1 MTEQKRT
8 NVRWTVVAL
17 LFFATTINYIDRQ
30 VIGLLKPYIQDDLN
44 WTEADYGY
52 IVTAFQVAYGIGMLV
67 CGRML
72 DKLGSKLGYSVAI
85 VIWSLGALIHAAA
98 KSVFGFG
105 AARAVLGVGEAG
117 NFPAAVKTIAEWFP
131 KRDRAYATGL
141 FNSGSTI
148 GAIIAP
154 IIVTAITL
162 QWGWRWAFIITG
174 LLGFI
179 WVVFWWLLYK
189 SPAEN
194 KRVNAAELA
203 YIQSGDDEEASPADA
218 ENNSSAPSSVSWKE
232 LFRYR
237 QTYAIVFSR
246 FVTDWVWWFFLFW
259 TPDYLN
265 KVHGVDLKAT
275 VLPLIIIYAM
285 SSIGGIYGGAVS
297 SQFVRAGKTVDF
309 ARKTTILLFALLVLP
324 LNAVPYIHNIWIVVL
339 IIGLAT
345 STHQAWAS
353 NIFTI
358 VSDVYP
364 KNVIGTMTGV
374 SSVGGAVGGALASSF
389 VGLILQWTGS
399 YTMIFMIASCMY
411 LVAWLTLKLFVSL
424 PIRRIICS
432 KTSTEI
438 HFPA

>member
-1 MTEQKRT
+1 MKKT

-17 LFFATTINYIDRQ
+17 IFFATTVNYIDRQ
-30 VIGLLKPYIQDDLN
+30 VIGLLKPYIQDDLG

-52 IVTAFQVAYGIGMLV
+52 IVTAFQVAYGIGMLIG
-67 CGRML
+67 GRML
-72 DKLGSKLGYSVAI
+72 DKLGSKLGYSIAI
-85 VIWSLGALIHAAA
+85 IVWSVGAMLHATVR
-98 KSVFGFG
+98 SVTGFGF
-105 AARAVLGVGEAG
+105 ARAVLGLGEAG
-117 NFPAAVKTIAEWFP
+117 NFPAAVKVIAEWFP

-141 FNSGSTI
+141 FNSGTTI

-179 WVVFWWLLYK
+179 WVVIWWLLYH
-189 SPAEN
+189 SPEKN
-194 KRVNAAELA
+194 KKVNAAELA
-203 YIQSGDDEEASPADA
+203 YIKSDGNDGSNGNDENHDEP
-218 ENNSSAPSSVSWKE
+218 PITWRQ
-232 LFRYR
+232 LFRHR
-237 QTYAIVFSR
+237 QTYAILFSR

-259 TPDYLN
+259 TPDFLN
-265 KVHGVDLKAT
+265 KTQGVDLKAT

-285 SSIGGIYGGAVS
+285 SSIGGIYGGHVS
-297 SQFVRAGKTVDF
+297 SQFIRFGRSVDF
-309 ARKTTILLFALLVLP
+309 ARKTTILIFALLVLP
-324 LNAVPYIHNIWIVVL
+324 LNAVPYIQNMWIVVL

-364 KNVIGTMTGV
+364 KQVVGSMTGI

-389 VGLILQWTGS
+389 VGLILEWTGS
-399 YTMIFMIASCMY
+399 YATIFMIASCMY
-411 LVAWLTLKLFVSL
+411 LLAWLTLRLFV
-424 PIRRIICS
+424 PIRHITF
-432 KTSTEI
+432 KD
-438 HFPA
+438 

>member
-1 MTEQKRT
+1 MTNNQKRT

-30 VIGLLKPYIQDDLN
+30 VIGLLKPYIQDDLH

-85 VIWSLGALIHAAA
+85 VIWSVGAMIHAAA

-131 KRDRAYATGL
+131 KRDRAYATGI

-148 GAIIAP
+148 GAIVAP

-179 WVVFWWLLYK
+179 WLVFWWVLYK
-189 SPAEN
+189 SPADN

-203 YIQSGDDEEASPADA
+203 YIQSDEEEKETEVAASEA
-218 ENNSSAPSSVSWKE
+218 EASVSWKE
-232 LFRYR
+232 LFRYK

-297 SQFVRAGKTVDF
+297 SQFVKAGKSVDF

-364 KNVIGTMTGV
+364 KKVIGTMTGV

-389 VGLILQWTGS
+389 VGLILEWTGS
-399 YTMIFMIASCMY
+399 YTIIFMIASCMY
-411 LVAWLTLKLFVSL
+411 LFAWLTLKLFV
-424 PIRRIICS
+424 PIKQI
-432 KTSTEI
+432 KM
-438 HFPA
+438 

>member
-1 MTEQKRT
+1 MKKT
-8 NVRWTVVAL
+8 NVRWTVVTL
-17 LFFATTINYIDRQ
+17 IFFATTVNYIDRQ
-30 VIGLLKPYIQDDLN
+30 VIGLLKPYIQDDLG

-72 DKLGSKLGYSVAI
+72 DRLGSKLGYSIAI
-85 VIWSLGALIHAAA
+85 IVWSLGAMLHAAVR
-98 KSVFGFG
+98 SVTGFG
-105 AARAVLGVGEAG
+105 AARAVLGLGEAG
-117 NFPAAVKTIAEWFP
+117 NFPAAVKVIAEWFP

-141 FNSGSTI
+141 FNSGTTI

-162 QWGWRWAFIITG
+162 EWGWRWAFIITG

-179 WVVFWWLLYK
+179 WVVAWWLIYK
-189 SPAEN
+189 SPEKN
-194 KRVNAAELA
+194 PKVNAAELA
-203 YIQSGDDEEASPADA
+203 YIREQPENPESP
-218 ENNSSAPSSVSWKE
+218 ENPVNPDNPDNPEYQESSVPWRE
-232 LFRYR
+232 LFRHR
-237 QTYAIVFSR
+237 QTYAILFSR

-259 TPDYLN
+259 TPDFLN
-265 KVHGVDLKAT
+265 KTHGVDLKAT
-275 VLPLIIIYAM
+275 VLPLIIIYTM
-285 SSIGGIYGGAVS
+285 SSIGGIYGGHVS
-297 SQFVRAGKTVDF
+297 SQFIKMGRSIDF

-324 LNAVPYIHNIWIVVL
+324 LNAVPYIHNIWIVVF

-364 KNVIGTMTGV
+364 KQVVGSMTGI

-389 VGLILQWTGS
+389 VGLILEWTGS
-399 YTMIFMIASCMY
+399 YATIFMIASTMY
-411 LVAWLTLKLFVSL
+411 ILAWLILKTFV
-424 PIRRIICS
+424 PIRQIEFLKS
-432 KTSTEI
+432 E
-438 HFPA
+438 

>member
-1 MTEQKRT
+1 MEKRT

-30 VIGLLKPYIQDDLN
+30 VIGLLKPYIQEDLG
-44 WTEADYGY
+44 WSEADYGY

-72 DKLGSKLGYSVAI
+72 DRLGSKLGYSIAI
-85 VIWSLGALIHAAA
+85 VVWSLGAVVHAFVR
-98 KSVFGFG
+98 SVVGFG
-105 AARAVLGVGEAG
+105 AARAILGMGEAG

-154 IIVTAITL
+154 IIVAAITL
-162 QWGWRWAFIITG
+162 QWGWRWAFIVTG
-174 LLGFI
+174 MLGFI
-179 WVVFWWLLYK
+179 WVMAWWLIYR
-189 SPAEN
+189 SPEDN
-194 KRVNAAELA
+194 KHVNAAELA
-203 YIQSGDDEEASPADA
+203 YIYSDEEQEEPATGKRL
-218 ENNSSAPSSVSWKE
+218 SWKQ
-232 LFRYR
+232 LFRYP

-275 VLPLIIIYAM
+275 VLPLILIYAM
-285 SSIGGIYGGAVS
+285 SSFGGIYGGAVS
-297 SQFVRAGKTVDF
+297 SQIIKRGRSIDF

-324 LNAVPYIHNIWIVVL
+324 LNAVPYIHNIWVVVL
-339 IIGLAT
+339 LIGLAT

-364 KNVIGTMTGV
+364 KQVVGSMTGI

-389 VGLILQWTGS
+389 VGLILEWTGS
-399 YTMIFMIASCMY
+399 YTTIFMIASCMY
-411 LVAWLTLKLFVSL
+411 LLAWLTLNLFV
-424 PIRRIICS
+424 PIRQINL
-432 KTSTEI
+432 KE
-438 HFPA
+438 A